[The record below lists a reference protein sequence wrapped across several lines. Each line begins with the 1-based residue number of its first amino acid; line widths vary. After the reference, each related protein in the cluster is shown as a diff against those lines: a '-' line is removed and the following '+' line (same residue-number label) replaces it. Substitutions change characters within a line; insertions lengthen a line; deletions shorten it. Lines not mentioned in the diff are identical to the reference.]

1 MKKAVSALFC
11 VTVIALAAIVAIN
24 NKNEVPDN
32 AETTAREQVDIR
44 QTVTV
49 APSQPKVTQTQAETT
64 HSVSHTEY
72 KNPDFK
78 AENITGAYSASAGTY
93 TGYQP
98 LSPVNFSV
106 SDPSNTRGLSTAVRS
121 HSFGVA
127 KDSKPHR
134 ISVDSQ
140 NYFDSNSFNAITYDA
155 KSTEKVLYLTFDCG
169 YENGY
174 TFDVLDTLK
183 EKNVSAAF
191 FCTLDHIKAEP
202 ELIARMI
209 KEGHIVGNH
218 STKHPNFSKIDR
230 TRMANEIQTVENHL
244 RSEFGYSSPFFRF
257 PEGVYTDSAL
267 DLVQSLGYKSVFWS
281 LAYSGWDTS
290 KQKGA
295 QYAFDTVTARLHP
308 GAIIL
313 LHSVSA
319 DNAEALGE
327 IIDYA
332 LNHSESLHDYKPSI
346 NITEELDFSK
356 EEKINKVSL
365 IAFTKNDIG
374 NAFWKEIGWTKRED
388 LNYYDFTLNEANI
401 TAFNQ

>member
-11 VTVIALAAIVAIN
+11 FTAVALAAIVML
-24 NKNEVPDN
+24 KNYTDVPDT
-32 AETTAREQVDIR
+32 AQTTAGEQVDIR

-49 APSQPKVTQTQAETT
+49 APSRTPVTKTTQTQAEET
-64 HSVSHTEY
+64 HLTSHNEY

-78 AENITGAYSASAGTY
+78 AENITGAYSATAGTY

-98 LSPVNFSV
+98 LSPVSFSV
-106 SDPSNTRGLSTAVRS
+106 NDPLNTRGLSTAVRN
-121 HSFGVA
+121 HSFGVS
-127 KDSKPHR
+127 KDSKPHQ

-140 NYFDSNSFNAITYDA
+140 KYFDSKSFNAITYDA

-230 TRMANEIQTVENHL
+230 TRMAEEIQTVENHL
-244 RSEFGYSSPFFRF
+244 RSEFGYSSPYFRF
-257 PEGVYTDSAL
+257 PEGTYTDSAL

-281 LAYSGWDTS
+281 LAYSDWDTS
-290 KQKGA
+290 AQKGA
-295 QYAFDTVTARLHP
+295 DYAYQKVTSRLHP

-319 DNAEALGE
+319 DNAAALGD

-332 LNHSESLHDYKPSI
+332 LSQGYVFKP
-346 NITEELDFSK
+346 L
-356 EEKINKVSL
+356 
-365 IAFTKNDIG
+365 
-374 NAFWKEIGWTKRED
+374 
-388 LNYYDFTLNEANI
+388 
-401 TAFNQ
+401 TALPQ

>member
-11 VTVIALAAIVAIN
+11 VTVLALAAIVIVK
-24 NKNEVPDN
+24 NKSEIPDV
-32 AETTAREQVDIR
+32 AETTAQEQVDIR

-49 APSQPKVTQTQAETT
+49 APSSVRTTSRTPATKAPQTQVDQT
-64 HSVSHTEY
+64 SSRPQSNY

-98 LSPVNFSV
+98 LAPVEFSV
-106 SDPSNTRGLSTAVRS
+106 NDPSNTRGLSTAVRN
-121 HSFGVA
+121 HGFGVA
-127 KDSKPHR
+127 KDSKPHQ

-140 NYFDSNSFNAITYDA
+140 NYFDSKSFNAITYDA
-155 KSTEKVLYLTFDCG
+155 KSAEKVLYLTFDCG

-230 TRMANEIQTVENHL
+230 TRMADEIQTVENHL
-244 RSEFGYSSPFFRF
+244 RCEFGYSSPYFRF
-257 PEGVYTDSAL
+257 PEGAYTDSAL

-281 LAYSGWDTS
+281 LAYADWDTS
-290 KQKGA
+290 AQKGA
-295 QYAFDTVTARLHP
+295 DYAYQKVTSRLHP

-319 DNAEALGE
+319 DNAAALGD

-332 LNHSESLHDYKPSI
+332 LSQGYVFKP
-346 NITEELDFSK
+346 L
-356 EEKINKVSL
+356 
-365 IAFTKNDIG
+365 
-374 NAFWKEIGWTKRED
+374 
-388 LNYYDFTLNEANI
+388 
-401 TAFNQ
+401 TALPQ

>member
-11 VTVIALAAIVAIN
+11 VTVLALAAIVIVK
-24 NKNEVPDN
+24 NKSEIPDA
-32 AETTAREQVDIR
+32 AETTVQEQVDIQ

-49 APSQPKVTQTQAETT
+49 APSSVRTTSHTPATKAPQTQDNKVPSKHEG
-64 HSVSHTEY
+64 VY
-72 KNPDFK
+72 KNPDFR

-98 LSPVNFSV
+98 LAPVEFSV
-106 SDPSNTRGLSTAVRS
+106 NDPSNTRDLSTAVRN
-121 HSFGVA
+121 HGFGVA
-127 KDSKPHR
+127 KDSKPHQ

-140 NYFDSNSFNAITYDA
+140 KYFDSKSYNAITYDA

-218 STKHPNFSKIDR
+218 SAKHPNFSKIDR
-230 TRMANEIQTVENHL
+230 TRMADEIQTVENYL
-244 RSEFGYSSPFFRF
+244 RSEFGYSSPYFRF
-257 PEGVYTDSAL
+257 PEGAYTDSAL

-281 LAYSGWDTS
+281 LAYADWDTS
-290 KQKGA
+290 AQKGA
-295 QYAFDTVTARLHP
+295 DYAYEKVTSRLHP

-319 DNAEALGE
+319 DNAAALGD
-327 IIDYA
+327 IINYA
-332 LNHSESLHDYKPSI
+332 LSQGYVFKP
-346 NITEELDFSK
+346 L
-356 EEKINKVSL
+356 
-365 IAFTKNDIG
+365 
-374 NAFWKEIGWTKRED
+374 
-388 LNYYDFTLNEANI
+388 
-401 TAFNQ
+401 TALPQ

>member
-1 MKKAVSALFC
+1 MKKTVSALLCITLF
-11 VTVIALAAIVAIN
+11 ALAAVVIVK
-24 NKNEVPDN
+24 NKNEIPDV
-32 AETTAREQVDIR
+32 AETTVQEQVGAR
-44 QTVTV
+44 QTLTVERSSVHTTVQTPVTKAV
-49 APSQPKVTQTQAETT
+49 QSQNADSLSTAQNN
-64 HSVSHTEY
+64 Y

-98 LSPVNFSV
+98 LEPVSFSV
-106 SDPSNTRGLSTAVRS
+106 NDPSNSRGLSTAVRN
-121 HSFGVA
+121 HSFGAA
-127 KDSKPHR
+127 KDSKPHQ

-140 NYFDSNSFNAITYDA
+140 NYFDSKSFNAITYDA

-191 FCTLDHIKAEP
+191 FCTLDHIKVEP

-244 RSEFGYSSPFFRF
+244 RSEFGYSSPYFRF
-257 PEGVYTDSAL
+257 PEGAYTDSAL

-281 LAYSGWDTS
+281 LAYSDWDTS
-290 KQKGA
+290 AQKGA
-295 QYAFDTVTARLHP
+295 DYAYEKVTSRLHP

-319 DNAEALGE
+319 DNATALGD

-332 LNHSESLHDYKPSI
+332 LSQGYVFKP
-346 NITEELDFSK
+346 L
-356 EEKINKVSL
+356 
-365 IAFTKNDIG
+365 
-374 NAFWKEIGWTKRED
+374 
-388 LNYYDFTLNEANI
+388 
-401 TAFNQ
+401 TALPQ